1 MSWVRSPLLL
11 ILECRS
17 NGVIVPRHFRQTF
30 ERKYVSVVLSSKPRR
45 LRTESHDA
53 FISKLMADG
62 PIQNS
67 LARDNGKTVA
77 VDVAGTANESD
88 DGTVYRDSDG
98 GLRDRRACA
107 HLWNPEERA
116 AIQRAEMLCAVCPRW
131 GCETDRSEE
140 APHWRIA
147 CWHDCHNAWKPWP
160 IRCVRCR
167 FGNVEALHYGPY
179 YQHHDGCILDRRQRR
194 PAVLGGTKE

>member
-1 MSWVRSPLLL
+1 MRKL
-11 ILECRS
+11 CRPTSEKPIVLANLS
-17 NGVIVPRHFRQTF
+17 NVP
-30 ERKYVSVVLSSKPRR
+30 SR
-45 LRTESHDA
+45 LRTALRDVS
-53 FISKLMADG
+53 ISKLMADG

-67 LARDNGKTVA
+67 HGRDSAKTV
-77 VDVAGTANESD
+77 VVGVAGTANESD
-88 DGTVYRDSDG
+88 DGTVYRDPDG

-107 HLWNPEERA
+107 HLWNPDERV

-147 CWHDCHNAWKPWP
+147 CWHDCHNAWKPWT

-179 YQHHDGCILDRRQRR
+179 YQHHEGCVLDTRRRR
-194 PAVLGGTKE
+194 TALGGPKQ